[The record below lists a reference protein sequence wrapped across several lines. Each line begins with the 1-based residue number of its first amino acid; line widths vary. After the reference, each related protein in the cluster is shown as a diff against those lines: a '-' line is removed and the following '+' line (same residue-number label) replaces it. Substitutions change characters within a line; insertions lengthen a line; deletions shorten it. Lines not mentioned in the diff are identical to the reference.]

1 MTARRNSNEADQV
14 TVEIVRKAIM
24 GADITKNR
32 GEYYYEVIPPECLEA
47 IEIIHNNLEEFKG
60 LVWERLNALPLTK
73 KFFNRLI
80 RTRLKQKDILVSPV
94 LKMVFG
100 EEPTVEHRLEDI
112 QSIPGVEELRKE
124 YRGSSDP
131 ARGDETDWL
140 MRDLLAEI
148 LALNF
153 LKQLGFPEI
162 RKVQDESNKAHVDI
176 VAQREGKLYAIEVTR
191 KKEIQGWKSLE
202 HGRLEDCDDATN
214 QEEICKLLR
223 SALQSKA
230 DHFSR
235 ALDSGTIGHSTVK
248 VVAIKTSDYGF
259 AECIDQ
265 AEQTARELLSD
276 PSAWGPVDCIWLLP
290 NVDAMHSRW
299 VYRKTAEVVSN

>member
-1 MTARRNSNEADQV
+1 MTARRDNNETDQV

-24 GADITKNR
+24 GAEIIRNR

-47 IEIIHNNLEEFKG
+47 IEIIHNNLEEFKR

-73 KFFNRLI
+73 KFFSRLI

-94 LKMVFG
+94 LKMVFD
-100 EEPTVEHRLEDI
+100 EQPMVEHRLENI

-140 MRDLLAEI
+140 IRDLLAEI
-148 LALNF
+148 LTLDF
-153 LKQLGFPEI
+153 LKQLGFSGI
-162 RKVQDESNKAHVDI
+162 RKVQEESNKAHIDI

-191 KKEIQGWKSLE
+191 KKEIQGWKSFE
-202 HGRLEDCDDATN
+202 HGRLEDCDDTTN
-214 QEEICKLLR
+214 QEEICRLLR
-223 SALQSKA
+223 SALQSKT

-235 ALDSGTIGHSTVK
+235 ALDSGAIGHSTVK

-265 AEQTARELLSD
+265 AEQIACELLSD
-276 PSAWGPVDCIWLLP
+276 PSAWSPVDCIWLLP
-290 NVDAMHSRW
+290 NIEVTQSRW
-299 VYRKTAEVVSN
+299 VCKEAANEV

>member
-1 MTARRNSNEADQV
+1 MTARRNSNEADQI
-14 TVEIVRKAIM
+14 TVEIVHKAIM

-32 GEYYYEVIPPECLEA
+32 GEYHYKVIPLECLGA
-47 IEIIHNNLEEFKG
+47 IEIIHNNLEEFKR

-94 LKMVFG
+94 LKMVFD
-100 EEPTVEHRLEDI
+100 EEPTVEHRLENI

-140 MRDLLAEI
+140 IRDLLAEI
-148 LALNF
+148 LALDF
-153 LKQLGFPEI
+153 LKQLGFSGI
-162 RKVQDESNKAHVDI
+162 CKVQEEGNKAHIDI
-176 VAQREGKLYAIEVTR
+176 VAQRKGKLYAIEVTR

-223 SALQSKA
+223 SALQSKT
-230 DHFSR
+230 DHFLR
-235 ALDSGTIGHSTVK
+235 VLDSGTIGHSTVK

-265 AEQTARELLSD
+265 AEHIARELLSD
-276 PSAWGPVDCIWLLP
+276 PNAWSPVDCIWLLP
-290 NVDAMHSRW
+290 NTEVTQSRW
-299 VYRKTAEVVSN
+299 VCKEATDEI